1 MESSLNGSERS
12 MARKPDEIII
22 KQELR
27 PCRVIIPEEESF
39 DALFHQWSQNEYEG
53 DCMTLGIVEEAD
65 TGAVKMVAP
74 PMIQFLDCKGEE
86 YFCPEKDRGVHLLED
101 EDDE

>member
-1 MESSLNGSERS
+1 
-12 MARKPDEIII
+12 MAKRPDEIIV

-27 PCRVIIPEEESF
+27 PCRVVVPEEVTF
-39 DALFHQWSQNEYEG
+39 DGLFHTWVYEEIEG

-65 TGAVKMVAP
+65 TGAVQMVAP
-74 PMIQFLDCKGEE
+74 PMIQFLDNKAEE
-86 YFCPEKDRGVHLLED
+86 YFCQIKDRGVHLLDD